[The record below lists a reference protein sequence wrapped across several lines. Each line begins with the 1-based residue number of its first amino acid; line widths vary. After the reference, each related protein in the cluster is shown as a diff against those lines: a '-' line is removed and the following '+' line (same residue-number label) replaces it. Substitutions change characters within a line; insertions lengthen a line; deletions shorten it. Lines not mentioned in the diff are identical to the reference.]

1 MKTHTTVTCALI
13 LFTTP
18 WTAAFAEQT
27 KEQSSAV
34 TVSCVKQTGTT
45 TTVRSSMC
53 VPRDK
58 VQIIIERR
66 GGSSV
71 CHIDGPCKN

>member
-1 MKTHTTVTCALI
+1 MKTHTIVTCALI

-34 TVSCVKQTGTT
+34 TCPFVN
-45 TTVRSSMC
+45 
-53 VPRDK
+53 
-58 VQIIIERR
+58 
-66 GGSSV
+66 V
-71 CHIDGPCKN
+71 CPPG